1 MAFIGWE
8 QVAELSDEVP
18 EGLIGS
24 GSALSDQGFRLG
36 ECHLAWV
43 EVRGAGWQEGDPVAL
58 CLEDFL
64 DAGRF
69 VGRQLVGDDD
79 LTGPEGWGETRAWMV
94 GAGLWAKGL
103 ATMSADGRTAPCAPN
118 TS

>member
-8 QVAELSDEVP
+8 QVADSSNEGP
-18 EGLIGS
+18 KGLIGS
-24 GSALSDQGFRLG
+24 GSAFSDQGFQLG
-36 ECHLAWV
+36 ECYLDWV
-43 EVRGAGWQEGDPVAL
+43 VVRGAGWQEGDPIAF

-79 LTGPEGWGETRAWMV
+79 LTGREGSGETRAWMV
-94 GAGLWAKGL
+94 GAGLRAQGL